1 MVEEYADAHFTRSGS
16 LAIEMYIHGFL
27 DGGCVLHEMLSRG
40 LPGKE
45 DSP

>member
-1 MVEEYADAHFTRSGS
+1 MVEEYADAHFPRSGA

-27 DGGCVLHEMLSRG
+27 DGGRVLHEMISRP
-40 LPGKE
+40 LPSKE